1 MKLPRFAEELS
12 LEETNLRTICCPSSA
27 TALPKFRISNNSYL
41 RTSLL
46 IILALAM
53 AILGWSAQAQNPQP
67 DAKPDTKSDTRHDWK
82 AEVADALPLLGH
94 RNWILIVD
102 SAYPLETSRGIETVE
117 TNSDQLS
124 VVRSVLDSIHS
135 SRHVR
140 PVITLD
146 SELAFVPDQDAP
158 GASAYR
164 AQIGKLLQGYD
175 VQSQP
180 HEAIL
185 KAIDKEGKVFRILV
199 LKTNAAIPY
208 TSVFIRLDCK
218 YWSADAE
225 KRLRAKMGTAN
236 KVRVKQQAGTN

>member
-1 MKLPRFAEELS
+1 MKHRRYVKNRS
-12 LEETNLRTICCPSSA
+12 LDEISHRTICCPPSA
-27 TALPKFRISNNSYL
+27 TAPSSYQVRKVCRGFRLILIALLLAGFGLDGTAQTPK
-41 RTSLL
+41 
-46 IILALAM
+46 
-53 AILGWSAQAQNPQP
+53 P
-67 DAKPDTKSDTRHDWK
+67 DWK
-82 AEVADALPLLGH
+82 AQVAEAMPMLGH

-102 SAYPLETSRGIETVE
+102 SAYPLENSRGIETIE
-117 TNSDQLS
+117 TGADQFT
-124 VVRSVLDSIHS
+124 VTRSVLESINS

-140 PVITLD
+140 AVVTLD

-185 KAIDKEGKVFRILV
+185 KAIDKEGKTFHILV
-199 LKTNAAIPY
+199 LKTNMAIPY

-236 KVRVKQQAGTN
+236 KVRSQQQGGTN